1 MIDVRCMSDIRGL
14 PLARRALEVAAAGGH
29 HVLLI
34 GPPGTGKTMLAFR
47 FPGLLPPLD
56 EATAEEARRIHHLV
70 FREEHPIEGRPF
82 RAPHHTVSAMGL
94 SGTWPR
100 DAWMP
105 RPGELSLA
113 HGGVLFLDDLPE
125 FSHACLGA
133 LREPL
138 ETGAV
143 SMWSSKSTTTLPA
156 KFQLIATMTA
166 CPCGYLGHPE
176 RPCTCLPATI
186 ERYQDRVRPLARF
199 FDIAVDLTADLTGLP
214 PPARGEGSAAIRER
228 VTRVRA
234 QLDQRVGRPAASV
247 AITLAEME
255 KPGAEVTLARHDEA
269 DALRS
274 ALTRML
280 NREDA
285 DR

>member
-34 GPPGTGKTMLAFR
+34 GPPGAGKTMLAFR

-56 EATAEEARRIHHLV
+56 EATTDEARRIHHLA
-70 FREEHPIEGRPF
+70 FREERPIEGCPF
-82 RAPHHTVSAMGL
+82 RAPHHTVSAQGL
-94 SGTWPR
+94 TGTWPR

-125 FSHACLGA
+125 FSRACLDS

-138 ETGAV
+138 ETGVV
-143 SMWSSKSTTTLPA
+143 SMCSSKSTTTLPA

-176 RPCTCLPATI
+176 RPCGCPPASVQ
-186 ERYQDRVRPLARF
+186 RYQERIRPLAKF

-234 QLDQRVGRPAASV
+234 GLMRQDSYQSSV
-247 AITLAEME
+247 AATLAEMAQAGGPRLVE
-255 KPGAEVTLARHDEA
+255 HQDEA
-269 DALRS
+269 VALRS
-274 ALTRML
+274 ALTNML
-280 NREDA
+280 NRKDS
-285 DR
+285 DT

>member
-34 GPPGTGKTMLAFR
+34 GPPGFGKTMLAFR

-56 EATAEEARRIHHLV
+56 EATADEARRIHHLV
-70 FREEHPIEGRPF
+70 FREERPIEGRLF
-82 RAPHHTVSAMGL
+82 RAPHHTVSAQGL
-94 SGTWPR
+94 AGSWSR
-100 DAWMP
+100 DSWMP

-125 FSHACLGA
+125 FSRACLDS

-138 ETGAV
+138 ETGVV
-143 SMWSSKSTTTLPA
+143 SMCSSKSTTTLPA

-176 RPCTCLPATI
+176 RPCGCPPASVQ
-186 ERYQDRVRPLARF
+186 RYQERIRPLAKF
-199 FDIAVDLTADLTGLP
+199 FDIAVDLTADMQAP
-214 PPARGEGSAAIRER
+214 PTRSESSAVIRER

-234 QLDQRVGRPAASV
+234 GLVRQDHFKSSV
-247 AITLAEME
+247 AATLAEMAQAGGPRLVE
-255 KPGAEVTLARHDEA
+255 HQDEA
-269 DALRS
+269 IALRS
-274 ALTRML
+274 ALTNML
-280 NREDA
+280 NRKDA
-285 DR
+285 T

>member
-34 GPPGTGKTMLAFR
+34 GPPGAGKTMLAFR

-56 EATAEEARRIHHLV
+56 EVTADEARRIHHLT
-70 FREEHPIEGRPF
+70 FREERPIEGRPF
-82 RAPHHTVSAMGL
+82 RAPHHTVSAQGL
-94 SGTWPR
+94 SGSWPR

-113 HGGVLFLDDLPE
+113 HGGVLFLDELPE
-125 FSHACLGA
+125 FSRACLDT

-138 ETGAV
+138 ESGVV

-176 RPCTCLPATI
+176 RPCTCSPASV

-199 FDIAVDLTADLTGLP
+199 FDIAVDLAADMQAAP
-214 PPARGEGSAAIRER
+214 VRAESSAVIRER
-228 VTRVRA
+228 VTRGRAGLVR
-234 QLDQRVGRPAASV
+234 QDSYQSSV
-247 AITLAEME
+247 AATLAEMAQTGGPRLVE
-255 KPGAEVTLARHDEA
+255 HQDEA
-269 DALRS
+269 TALRS
-274 ALTRML
+274 ALTNML
-280 NREDA
+280 NRKDS
-285 DR
+285 DT

>member
-34 GPPGTGKTMLAFR
+34 GPPGFGKTMLAFR

-56 EATAEEARRIHHLV
+56 ETTANEVRRVNQLV
-70 FREEHPIEGRPF
+70 WREMPGQIPIPF
-82 RAPHHTVSAMGL
+82 RAPHHTVSAQGL
-94 SGTWPR
+94 AGSWPR

-125 FSHACLGA
+125 FSRACLDS
-133 LREPL
+133 LREPH
-138 ETGAV
+138 ESGVV

-176 RPCTCLPATI
+176 RPCTCSPASVQ
-186 ERYQDRVRPLARF
+186 RYQDRVRPLARF
-199 FDIAVDLTADLTGLP
+199 FDIAVDLTADTQAP
-214 PPARGEGSAAIRER
+214 PTRSEISAVIRER

-234 QLDQRVGRPAASV
+234 GLVRQDHFKSSV
-247 AITLAEME
+247 AATLAEMAQ
-255 KPGAEVTLARHDEA
+255 PGGPRLVEHQDEA
-269 DALRS
+269 TALRS
-274 ALTRML
+274 ALTNML
-280 NREDA
+280 NRKDA
-285 DR
+285 T

>member
-34 GPPGTGKTMLAFR
+34 GPPGSGKTMLAFR

-56 EATAEEARRIHHLV
+56 EATADETRRIHHLV
-70 FREEHPIEGRPF
+70 FREERPIESRPF
-82 RAPHHTVSAMGL
+82 RAPHHTVSAQGL
-94 SGTWPR
+94 SGSWPR

-113 HGGVLFLDDLPE
+113 HGGVLFLDELPE
-125 FSHACLGA
+125 FSRACLDT

-138 ETGAV
+138 ESGVV

-176 RPCTCLPATI
+176 RPCTCSPASI

-199 FDIAVDLTADLTGLP
+199 FDIAVDLTADTQAP
-214 PPARGEGSAAIRER
+214 PTRGESSVVIRER

-234 QLDQRVGRPAASV
+234 GLVRQDSYQSSV
-247 AITLAEME
+247 AATLAEMAQAGGPRLVE
-255 KPGAEVTLARHDEA
+255 HQDEA
-269 DALRS
+269 TTLRS
-274 ALTRML
+274 ALTNML
-280 NREDA
+280 NRKDS
-285 DR
+285 DT

>member
-34 GPPGTGKTMLAFR
+34 GPPGSGKTMLAFR
-47 FPGLLPPLD
+47 FSGLLPHLD
-56 EATAEEARRIHHLV
+56 ETTADEVRRVNQLV
-70 FREEHPIEGRPF
+70 WREMPGQIPIPF
-82 RAPHHTVSAMGL
+82 GAPHHTVSAQGL
-94 SGTWPR
+94 AGSWSQG
-100 DAWMP
+100 AWMP

-125 FSHACLGA
+125 FSRACLDT

-138 ETGAV
+138 ESGVV

-166 CPCGYLGHPE
+166 CPCGYLGHPT
-176 RPCTCLPATI
+176 RPCTCSPASV

-199 FDIAVDLTADLTGLP
+199 FDIAVDLTADMQAPLT
-214 PPARGEGSAAIRER
+214 RGESSAVIRER

-234 QLDQRVGRPAASV
+234 GLVQQDGYQSSV
-247 AITLAEME
+247 ATTLAEMAQAGGPRLVE
-255 KPGAEVTLARHDEA
+255 HQDEA
-269 DALRS
+269 AALRS
-274 ALTRML
+274 VLTNML
-280 NREDA
+280 NRKDST
-285 DR
+285 